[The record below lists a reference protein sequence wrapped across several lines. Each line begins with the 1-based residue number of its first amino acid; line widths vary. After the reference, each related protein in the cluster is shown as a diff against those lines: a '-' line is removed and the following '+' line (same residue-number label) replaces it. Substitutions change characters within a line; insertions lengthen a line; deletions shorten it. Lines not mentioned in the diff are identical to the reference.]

1 MVGTETFHTHALQ
14 ESAILKEQIVTQFS
28 FPLEATRTT
37 YAEQLQT
44 AFSTSPLILQQRQ
57 QDIRLLRT
65 EVRTTT
71 DSVYSLLASPH
82 TQEAERTLLAHRPT
96 ETSTVAESQVYFTGE
111 HTKPL
116 NRIPFLL
123 ALLVFLKIYV
133 APMLALLTPLLLCIM
148 PYIIMNTVMDMQI
161 PWDVYVPTMKQMV
174 FGIQG
179 GQEWSLKHYAQAGWT
194 LLSVGQG
201 MVFPFLTAYHTYTLD
216 EAICKRGEA
225 ILHLHAVATEV
236 ATTLGALGLHTRFY
250 VPECPADPRAA
261 AAWFDE
267 SPLERKALFSCLGR
281 ASLLTTLAR
290 NEDWHEVQFHTDAN
304 QPLLLRDLCDLSIP
318 SKRAKT
324 STLTLNGHSLLTG
337 PNRGGKSSSL
347 RAIVQQ
353 VLLGQTF
360 GFTYKAT
367 GSWKPFY
374 TVYTRLASLD
384 TAGKESLFE
393 MEVRYASQILRG
405 ERETRH
411 SLVLI
416 DELFHSTNPP
426 DAEISARVFLTKLWA
441 IPFWKSIV
449 STHIF
454 TLCEHAERSETTQTH
469 IQTLCCPATE
479 RQDGRIE
486 YSYSLQPGI
495 CRTSS
500 VREVLRESGLL
511 RVNESQ
517 KSLGPSS
524 KNDRSE

>member
-1 MVGTETFHTHALQ
+1 MSGKETFHTHALQ
-14 ESAILKEQIVTQFS
+14 ESNLGTDRLIDIFD
-28 FPLEATRTT
+28 FPLTSTRNT
-37 YAEQLQT
+37 YIEYLQT
-44 AFSTSPLILQQRQ
+44 GFSSSIPLLTQRQ
-57 QDIRLLRT
+57 QD
-65 EVRTTT
+65 TTT
-71 DSVYSLLASPH
+71 LRESNPHLVEEIHALVSSPH
-82 TQEAERTLLAHRPT
+82 TKEAEALLLSHTPT
-96 ETSTVAESQVYFTGE
+96 ETSTVAEGQVYFTGE

-123 ALLVFLKIYV
+123 TILVFLKIYV
-133 APMLALLTPLLLCIM
+133 APVLALLTPLLLAIM

-179 GQEWSLKHYAQAGWT
+179 GQQWSLKHYAQAGWT

-201 MVFPFLTAYHTYTLD
+201 MVMPFLTAYHTYNLD
-216 EAICKRGEA
+216 EVICKRGNA
-225 ILHLHAVATEV
+225 VLYLHGVATECI
-236 ATTLGALGLHTRFY
+236 ARLEGLNLSTRLY
-250 VPECPADPRAA
+250 VPECPTDPRAA
-261 AAWFDE
+261 AAWYDE
-267 SPLERKALFSCLGR
+267 SPLERKALLTCLGR
-281 ASLLTTLAR
+281 VSLLTSIAR
-290 NEDWHEVQFHTDAN
+290 NTHWTPVSFTTHAT
-304 QPLLLRDLCDLSIP
+304 QPLQLENLCDLSIP
-318 SKRAKT
+318 SQKARHSA
-324 STLTLNGHSLLTG
+324 LTLQGHSLLTG

-360 GFTYKAT
+360 GYTFGAT
-367 GSWKPFY
+367 GSWKPFH

-405 ERETRH
+405 KGNQRH

-426 DAEISARVFLTKLWA
+426 DAEISARVFLSQLWETG
-441 IPFWKSIV
+441 FWKSIV

-454 TLCEHAERSETTQTH
+454 QLCEHASNANQTH
-469 IQTLCCPATE
+469 VQTLCCPATE
-479 RQDGRIE
+479 RPDGSIE
-486 YSYSLQPGI
+486 YSYMLQPGI

-511 RVNESQ
+511 RLNENE
-517 KSLGPSS
+517 KSA
-524 KNDRSE
+524 